1 MKREIR
7 FLDIFSFISWLV
19 MGDNEALKLLGIYAL
34 HWPSIVMIPIVNDVE
49 SLPLSKFCF
58 SSAIGTAF

>member
-1 MKREIR
+1 MKKEIR

-34 HWPSIVMIPIVNDVE
+34 H
-49 SLPLSKFCF
+49 
-58 SSAIGTAF
+58 

>member
-1 MKREIR
+1 
-7 FLDIFSFISWLV
+7 